1 MDAPGANGRHGR
13 SGPRAVRLHRPE
25 LQPLFDKLPPHS
37 LEAEMALLGSMIIDH
52 GCIDTVL
59 EMVSSPDDFYA
70 EAHASI
76 FDALRTLHTESRGG
90 DLVALTDAMRT
101 RGTLDEVGGV
111 DYLVSLAEQTPS
123 AASAPHYA
131 KIVRDKAQLRRLID
145 AAGQIIYDAYH
156 SGGMGDGDGARNV
169 LDSAEQRIFDIAEQ
183 AANVD
188 QESLERLLNQIMD
201 ALEANEGRAITGYA
215 TGFGDLDEMTSG
227 LQPGELIILAAR
239 PSMGKTAMAL
249 NLAEQIAFGG
259 SPYAKQGPATPV
271 GFFSM
276 EMSRQAIAQRLLCA
290 RAGVDSHRFRTNRLR
305 KDDFSALMS
314 SADALS
320 RAPLFIDDTPSL
332 SVMLLRAKARRMV
345 KRHDIKCI
353 FIDYLQLM
361 TAPAASSDGRQ
372 QEVSAISR
380 GVKALARE
388 LNIPIVC
395 LAQLNRGA
403 EQREGH
409 RPRMADLRESGSI
422 EQDADVIM
430 LLHREEYY
438 HVGDQAWMDENPDKI
453 GLSELIIAKQRNGPT
468 GTVKLSWDNATT
480 RFKNYAAGS
489 VGSFGGERREYGR
502 SGGDD
507 GDSPYSPAN
516 PRSGARAP
524 HASGGGPA
532 SGLTPRTRP
541 VEPGRGDVAGS
552 IRPVGFA
559 PGSRSGPVEGFR
571 DGGGPDTEAP
581 FDADDDDSVNG
592 LPI

>member
-1 MDAPGANGRHGR
+1 MVFQYKD
-13 SGPRAVRLHRPE
+13 
-25 LQPLFDKLPPHS
+25 LFEKLPPHAP
-37 LEAEMALLGSMIIDH
+37 EAEMALLGSLILDPGALDDVI
-52 GCIDTVL
+52 GLVP
-59 EMVSSPDDFYA
+59 SSSFFYS
-70 EAHASI
+70 EAHGAI
-76 FDALRTLHTESRGG
+76 YDAIKDIYDAHRAG
-90 DLVALTDAMRT
+90 DLVLLTQHLRDNES
-101 RGTLDEVGGV
+101 LEQVGGL
-111 DYLVSLAEQTPS
+111 DYLERLATQTPS
-123 AASAPHYA
+123 AANAAYYA
-131 KIVRDKAQLRRLID
+131 KLVRAKALLRFLIEACGQTVFD
-145 AAGQIIYDAYH
+145 AMNAGTPAFESAVEVLDRAETRVFEIAGQ
-156 SGGMGDGDGARNV
+156 V
-169 LDSAEQRIFDIAEQ
+169 AEIPGETLSQ
-183 AANVD
+183 
-188 QESLERLLNQIMD
+188 LLNELMD
-201 ALEANEGRAITGYA
+201 ALEANEGRAITGVA
-215 TGFGDLDEMTSG
+215 TNFTDLDEMTSG
-227 LQPGELIILAAR
+227 LQRGELLILAAR

-249 NLAEQIAFGG
+249 NLAEQVAFGG

-305 KDDFSALMS
+305 KEDFAALMGA
-314 SADALS
+314 ADALS
-320 RAPLFIDDTPSL
+320 TAPLFIDDTPSL
-332 SVMLLRAKARRMV
+332 SVMMLRAKARRMV
-345 KRHDIKCI
+345 KKYGVQCL

-361 TAPAASSDGRQ
+361 TAPGASNDGRQ

>member
-1 MDAPGANGRHGR
+1 MEAPTAGNRNARTSGRPVR
-13 SGPRAVRLHRPE
+13 SFRPE
-25 LQPLFDKLPPHS
+25 LQPLFDRLPPHA

-59 EMVSSPDDFYA
+59 EFVGSPDDFYS
-70 EAHASI
+70 EAHAAI
-76 FDALRTLHTESRGG
+76 FDALRILHTESRGG
-90 DLVALTDAMRT
+90 DLVALTDAMRS
-101 RGTLDEVGGV
+101 RSMLDDIGGV
-111 DYLVSLAEQTPS
+111 DYLVRLAEQTPS

-145 AAGQIIYDAYH
+145 AAGQIMYEAYH
-156 SGGMGDGDGARNV
+156 AGGGDGQGGDGARAV
-169 LDSAEQRIFDIAEQ
+169 LDAAEQRIFDIAEQ
-183 AANVD
+183 ATNVD

-215 TGFGDLDEMTSG
+215 SGYSDLDEMTSG

-239 PSMGKTAMAL
+239 PSMGKTALAL

-259 SPYAKQGPATPV
+259 SPYAAQGPATPV

-305 KDDFSALMS
+305 KEDFSSLME

-345 KRHDIKCI
+345 KRHQIKCL

-361 TAPAASSDGRQ
+361 TAPTVSSDGRQ

-388 LNIPIVC
+388 LNIPIIC

-438 HVGDQAWMDENPDKI
+438 HVGDHEWTDENPDKV
-453 GLSELIIAKQRNGPT
+453 GLAELIIAKQRNGPT
-468 GTVKLSWDNATT
+468 GAVNLSWDNATT
-480 RFKNYAAGS
+480 RFKNHANQI
-489 VGSFGGERREYGR
+489 GSFGSNRRDR
-502 SGGDD
+502 DDDARSSGG
-507 GDSPYSPAN
+507 SSRP
-516 PRSGARAP
+516 
-524 HASGGGPA
+524 GGPA
-532 SGLTPRTRP
+532 AGLAPKVRTAGPGDGAGYPRI
-541 VEPGRGDVAGS
+541 AG
-552 IRPVGFA
+552 PVGFA
-559 PGSRSGPVEGFR
+559 PGSKSGPEANFR
-571 DGGGPDTEAP
+571 DGGGPESAP
-581 FDADDDDSVNG
+581 FDDDDETSG